1 MGLSNSIRELLL
13 ENIERNNYV
22 NDLKPVSK
30 QTEFSTVEELHHKT
44 IEESKKVKVKKTK
57 DKTKEFKIDKIESS
71 QKEEE
76 EEEAKETADM
86 IETFQKKNED
96 LLHSAEDIS
105 DDEDSDLIGIDE
117 STDMIISQ
125 DVDGDDDE
133 EVEEVEVEKPVEK
146 SDKKPVEKSDKK
158 PVEKSDEKPVEKS
171 DKKPVEKPVEKS
183 DEKPVEKKSVT
194 KGNTKSSS
202 KEEDSSKSTSINE
215 FFESLNV
222 KINSANED
230 KDKPEVK
237 STHKTSNDLSGGANI
252 KKIKLTEKYD
262 FF

>member
-76 EEEAKETADM
+76 EEAKETADM
-86 IETFQKKNED
+86 IETFQNKNED

-105 DDEDSDLIGIDE
+105 NDEDSYLMDDDE

-133 EVEEVEVEKPVEK
+133 EVEEVEVEK
-146 SDKKPVEKSDKK
+146 
-158 PVEKSDEKPVEKS
+158 S
-171 DKKPVEKPVEKS
+171 DKKPVEKPVEKPDEKS
-183 DEKPVEKKSVT
+183 DEKPVEKPVEKKSVT

>member
-30 QTEFSTVEELHHKT
+30 QIEFSTVEELHHKT
-44 IEESKKVKVKKTK
+44 IEESKKVKVKKSK
-57 DKTKEFKIDKIESS
+57 DKSKEFKIDKIESS

-76 EEEAKETADM
+76 AKETADM
-86 IETFQKKNED
+86 IETFQNKNED

-105 DDEDSDLIGIDE
+105 GDEDNDLIEDDG

-125 DVDGDDDE
+125 DVDDDE
-133 EVEEVEVEKPVEK
+133 EVEEVEENEEVEVEKPVEK
-146 SDKKPVEKSDKK
+146 SVEKPDEKSVEKLDEKSDKK
-158 PVEKSDEKPVEKS
+158 PD
-171 DKKPVEKPVEKS
+171 
-183 DEKPVEKKSVT
+183 EKKSVT
-194 KGNTKSSS
+194 KDNTKSSS
-202 KEEDSSKSTSINE
+202 KEEDSSKSASIND

-222 KINSANED
+222 KINSANEDKDKD

-252 KKIKLTEKYD
+252 KKIQLTEKYD

>member
-13 ENIERNNYV
+13 ENIKRNNYV

-30 QTEFSTVEELHHKT
+30 QIEFSTVEELHHKT
-44 IEESKKVKVKKTK
+44 IEESKKIKVKKSK
-57 DKTKEFKIDKIESS
+57 DKNKEFKIDKIESS

-76 EEEAKETADM
+76 EEKETADM

-96 LLHSAEDIS
+96 LLHSADDIS
-105 DDEDSDLIGIDE
+105 DDEDNDLIEDDG
-117 STDMIISQ
+117 STDMVISQ
-125 DVDGDDDE
+125 DVEDDDEEVE

-146 SDKKPVEKSDKK
+146 SDEKH
-158 PVEKSDEKPVEKS
+158 VEKSDEKPVEK
-171 DKKPVEKPVEKS
+171 P
-183 DEKPVEKKSVT
+183 DENKSVT
-194 KGNTKSSS
+194 KDTTKSSS
-202 KEEDSSKSTSINE
+202 KKEDSSKSTSINE

-222 KINSANED
+222 KINSAN

>member
-133 EVEEVEVEKPVEK
+133 EVEEVEVEK
-146 SDKKPVEKSDKK
+146 SDKK